1 MEFERRERFARH
13 IDLTALVDIVFHL
26 MVFFMLTTSFAV
38 VQSMELTLPSEA
50 KSAPAATQMKLMRI
64 LIAQGGAVTVDERP
78 VTIDSLQM
86 LLADRIGNDP
96 DTNVV
101 IYTAQGVSVQQLVS
115 VLDLVY
121 FAGGRNVQVDKVDV

>member
-1 MEFERRERFARH
+1 MEFERRERFVRH

-26 MVFFMLTTSFAV
+26 MVFFMLTTSFV
-38 VQSMELTLPSEA
+38 VSQSMELTLPSEA
-50 KSAPAATQMKLMRI
+50 KAAPASTQMKLMRI
-64 LIAQGGAVTVDERP
+64 LIAPGGVVTVDDRP

-86 LLADRIGNDP
+86 LLAERIGNAP

-101 IYTAQGVSVQQLVS
+101 IYSAQGVSVQQLVS

-121 FAGGRNVQVDKVDV
+121 FAGGRNVQVDKVDA